1 MEEDFGM
8 VGKEKA
14 DTYYGTWNGIGDWDT
29 YTGDKK

>member
-8 VGKEKA
+8 VGKEKV
-14 DTYYGTWNGIGDWDT
+14 DTYHGTWNGIGDWDT